1 METRSERHAD
11 FPFPQR
17 RPLDTGIPIV
27 CYKSPLNEWYERSFG
42 RAPAQISSR
51 ADERYR
57 LVRVGEGTPP
67 LFVFGSSKLLL
78 QPEGAL
84 MMLQRAGKPSV
95 KPTL

>member
-1 METRSERHAD
+1 MRHAN
-11 FPFPQR
+11 FPFPKR
-17 RPLDTGIPIV
+17 RPLPIL
-27 CYKSPLNEWYERSFG
+27 CHKIPLNQWYERSSG
-42 RAPAQISSR
+42 RAPGRISSR
-51 ADERYR
+51 ADDRYR